1 MGPSGGG
8 CARAGPTPPSEARS
22 HTSAAA
28 SVFVTALSTKV
39 DPEPG
44 DANRVNPSNRSEAT
58 PGAPARGFPDN
69 WFLARKCGLMYVYV
83 GVGRVGRHG
92 SGMPDRCR
100 PPAPASPQQY
110 KEVNRDAARCTRYRC
125 TRYKGRRRPDGPE

>member
-28 SVFVTALSTKV
+28 SVLVTALLTKV

-58 PGAPARGFPDN
+58 PGAPARGFPDSEGSSVLQLVPRQEVRIDVRLRRC
-69 WFLARKCGLMYVYV
+69 WS
-83 GVGRVGRHG
+83 GR
-92 SGMPDRCR
+92 
-100 PPAPASPQQY
+100 
-110 KEVNRDAARCTRYRC
+110 AAREWNVEPVSSTRAS
-125 TRYKGRRRPDGPE
+125 TRGEQLRSDSR